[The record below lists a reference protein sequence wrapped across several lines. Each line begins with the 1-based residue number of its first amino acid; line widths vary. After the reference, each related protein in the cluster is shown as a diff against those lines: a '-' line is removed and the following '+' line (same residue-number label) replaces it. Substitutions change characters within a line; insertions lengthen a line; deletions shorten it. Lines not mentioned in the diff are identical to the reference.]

1 MFAAYL
7 RIGKG
12 NLFRDVVPGDGNLA
26 LDGQR
31 RKIQL
36 KRAVD
41 GELFRLVCDICFQG
55 LSGSKRCDRLQPGA
69 DVHIVRI
76 VPCRD
81 RERLRGCKRNVCAHC
96 GDANPVLRFAD
107 RHVAEIERDAQRRQ
121 KLPCRD
127 RDPLLR
133 GGDHRCKVERE
144 KCIDE
149 RRHVNGSLRHGE
161 RCAEEIGDDFHHIA
175 DGDAHLHAVHGKI
188 DDGRITLIG
197 EIKRLLRAVE
207 GKIERAAHGE
217 GGKIQRDISAQC
229 NVSDL
234 RRKSI
239 SKIDVH
245 RVARDKVR
253 KLENHACEV
262 GIGGRISHFGN
273 GRGRIGKFCA
283 HLHARKRQLR
293 RDAVQRD
300 SLAVLC
306 DIKGKIDGKFHAR
319 DREHR
324 GKRCA
329 SIILRD
335 GERTA
340 AQLL

>member
-1 MFAAYL
+1 M
-7 RIGKG
+7 
-12 NLFRDVVPGDGNLA
+12 
-26 LDGQR
+26 
-31 RKIQL
+31 
-36 KRAVD
+36 
-41 GELFRLVCDICFQG
+41 
-55 LSGSKRCDRLQPGA
+55 
-69 DVHIVRI
+69 
-76 VPCRD
+76 
-81 RERLRGCKRNVCAHC
+81 
-96 GDANPVLRFAD
+96 
-107 RHVAEIERDAQRRQ
+107 
-121 KLPCRD
+121 
-127 RDPLLR
+127 
-133 GGDHRCKVERE
+133 
-144 KCIDE
+144 
-149 RRHVNGSLRHGE
+149 
-161 RCAEEIGDDFHHIA
+161 
-175 DGDAHLHAVHGKI
+175 
-188 DDGRITLIG
+188 
-197 EIKRLLRAVE
+197 RAVE

-217 GGKIQRDISAQC
+217 GGKVQRDISAQC

-234 RRKSI
+234 RRKSE
-239 SKIDVH
+239 SKIDIH

-253 KLENHACEV
+253 KLENHAREV

-319 DREHR
+319 DREHG